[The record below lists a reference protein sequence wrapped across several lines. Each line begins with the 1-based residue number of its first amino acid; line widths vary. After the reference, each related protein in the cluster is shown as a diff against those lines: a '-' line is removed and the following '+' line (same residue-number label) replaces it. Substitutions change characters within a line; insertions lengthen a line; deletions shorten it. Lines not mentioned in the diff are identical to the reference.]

1 MTKRRF
7 RHCMSRSAASSMYA
21 TLPTPERLRARFAY
35 DVPRSGQRPAVKV
48 ATKVLQNAGRSSGL
62 RLDTTVF
69 GPREQ
74 TTTSSST
81 QLAPALTRSVR
92 RLGHDVIIRPR
103 TTSASIIVH
112 GAWQMAAIDR
122 AAARLLLTDG

>member
-1 MTKRRF
+1 
-7 RHCMSRSAASSMYA
+7 
-21 TLPTPERLRARFAY
+21 
-35 DVPRSGQRPAVKV
+35 
-48 ATKVLQNAGRSSGL
+48 
-62 RLDTTVF
+62 
-69 GPREQ
+69 
-74 TTTSSST
+74 
-81 QLAPALTRSVR
+81 LAPALTRSVR

>member
-1 MTKRRF
+1 
-7 RHCMSRSAASSMYA
+7 
-21 TLPTPERLRARFAY
+21 
-35 DVPRSGQRPAVKV
+35 
-48 ATKVLQNAGRSSGL
+48 L
-62 RLDTTVF
+62 RLDTNVF